1 MLTKDQIYRY
11 LSEMN
16 DRLAAQNVA
25 VMALVYDARPST
37 KDVDA
42 LFAPTAV
49 IRDIAKSMAEEHG
62 LEEDWFNDAAKGF
75 IDTSRMAFQDVVVFS
90 HLRVRRPG
98 DEEMLALKLASAR
111 EDSMDAKDALFLME
125 LVEPESL
132 ERVYEIIEKYI
143 PAPRLTPMASFFA
156 QEIFARY
163 KSGRA
168 D

>member
-1 MLTKDQIYRY
+1 MTASRLRMLR
-11 LSEMN
+11 
-16 DRLAAQNVA
+16 
-25 VMALVYDARPST
+25 ARSSLWRCGHGSRVRCP
-37 KDVDA
+37 A
-42 LFAPTAV
+42 INEGCRRLFAPTAV

-132 ERVYEIIEKYI
+132 ERVYEIIEKHI

-163 KSGRA
+163 KAGRT